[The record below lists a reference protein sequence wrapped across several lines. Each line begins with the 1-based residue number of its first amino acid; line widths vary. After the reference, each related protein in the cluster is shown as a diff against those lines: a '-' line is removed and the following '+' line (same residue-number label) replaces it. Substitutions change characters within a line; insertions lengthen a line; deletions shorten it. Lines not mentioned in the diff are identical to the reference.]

1 MPHRPL
7 HKALASKPLLL
18 VLVLLVCLLALGLL
32 LHQQARTSAQA
43 TAYET
48 TLSAASLSSR
58 AVHLWL
64 EERRAD
70 ADVVT
75 TSPLFQ
81 NTLRV
86 LTGRSGT
93 TDRSFVNST
102 LQQHLELIRARY
114 HYRAIVLFDLA
125 RRQPLLM
132 TGGVDY
138 SPAMFER
145 MFNTIDGST
154 GRWVEM
160 AGDATGEL
168 RAGLVRA
175 IGHEAP
181 LSRYGL
187 FFEFD
192 VGRLSA
198 SLNHAEAASQGID
211 VLLHVIH
218 PLGAGRYYVLTE
230 QTPLVRETLA
240 TLAEGSIEQTL
251 GQSGGGRA
259 QGHDHRGLEVYA
271 QAVRVPETP
280 WTVIATQTR
289 ERAYARAEMQTRVV
303 NLVLGGLFL
312 LGLLLIQVWRRGEKL
327 RSLALETELMRHR
340 EALFRTADDA
350 ILSFDE
356 KGIIVEA
363 NAAAER
369 IYGYPRAGLL
379 GRHMSVLRPP
389 EGRQSQED
397 VFQNTRAGEAHNFHA
412 VHQRAD
418 GSRFIAEVNGIV
430 SEIDDRRLL
439 HSTLRDITARQAIET
454 RLRVAASFFERSN
467 AAILIADAEGRV
479 QMVNAAFTRITG
491 FEAED
496 LIGKAW
502 PGLQDSVAHADAS
515 TAVSGGDT
523 LQARRF
529 WEGELAQTRKDGQ
542 TYPSRVILTAY
553 TDAQGR
559 IEQYVM
565 VHTDLTQQRQTET
578 QLQYAASRDQLTGLP
593 NRTQMEQSIEELVL
607 QTQQGGSP
615 FVFVMLNLDR
625 WRSINDSVGFTTAD
639 QLLRLVAER
648 LSQNLLGEHHVFRFG
663 GDEFAVLLTGDAAA
677 DYGSF
682 MDRLLITMVQPL
694 QLGTQTFQLTT
705 SMGVSLCP
713 GLGNTRDDLITQAS
727 VALQVAKHQG
737 RNTWRLY
744 NPSMGHSSY
753 EDLALM
759 QELRQAVAQGQLM
772 LYLQPQ
778 YAAAD
783 RRLVGMEA
791 LLRWQHPVR
800 GFIPPATFIPMAEA
814 SGLIVD
820 IGRWVLD
827 EACRLWSSWRAQGLL
842 PPPIA
847 VNLSSLQFHQANF
860 VSETAQVLAHHG
872 VPGAALELEITESL
886 LMSEVDVAI
895 ERMHELVG
903 MGLRLSIDDFGT
915 GYSSLSYLRRFPV
928 HKLKIDR
935 SFVNDISED
944 GGAIAVAVINMAKS
958 LHLTV
963 IAEGVET
970 EAQLAFLHQNGC
982 DEVQGYLCARPMP
995 AEDLEQVL
1003 RQASDTLATRAS

>member
-81 NTLRV
+81 NALRG
-86 LTGRSGT
+86 LTGRSGS
-93 TDRSFVNST
+93 TDRSFVNSP

-114 HYRAIVLFDLA
+114 HYRAIVLFDLST
-125 RRQPLLM
+125 RQPLLM

-175 IGHEAP
+175 ISHEAP

-198 SLNHAEAASQGID
+198 SLNHAEAAAQGID

-230 QTPLVRETLA
+230 QTPLVRETSA
-240 TLAEGSIEQTL
+240 ALAEDSIEQTL
-251 GQSGGGRA
+251 GQAGGGRA
-259 QGHDHRGLEVYA
+259 QGRDHRGQEVYA

-280 WTVIATQTR
+280 WTAIATQPR
-289 ERAYARAEMQTRVV
+289 ERAYARAETQSRVV

-312 LGLLLIQVWRRGEKL
+312 LSLLLIQVWRRGEKL
-327 RSLALETELMRHR
+327 RALALEAQLMRHH
-340 EALFRTADDA
+340 EMVFRNAGDA
-350 ILSFDE
+350 ILTLDSSGTVLD
-356 KGIIVEA
+356 A
-363 NAAAER
+363 NEAAAR
-369 IYGYPRAGLL
+369 LYGYTRAHFTGMHFS
-379 GRHMSVLRPP
+379 RLRPP
-389 EGRQSQED
+389 EGRAEQQAEMDRSQP
-397 VFQNTRAGEAHNFHA
+397 GESRTFLA
-412 VHQRAD
+412 VHLRAD
-418 GSRFIAEVNGIV
+418 GSRFTAEVTASM
-430 SEIDDRRLL
+430 SEFEDKRLM
-439 HSTLRDITARQAIET
+439 HSVVRDVTARQQVET
-454 RLRVAASFFERSN
+454 RLRIAASFFERSN

-479 QMVNAAFTRITG
+479 QMVNSAFCRATGYAAEELMG
-491 FEAED
+491 Q
-496 LIGKAW
+496 AW
-502 PGLQDSVAHADAS
+502 VGLQDCMAQVDAQ
-515 TAVSGGDT
+515 AAAAGQDP
-523 LQARRF
+523 LQARSF
-529 WEGELAQTRKDGQ
+529 WEGELTQTRKDGSS
-542 TYPSRVILTAY
+542 YPSRVILTAY
-553 TDAQGR
+553 ADASGR

-565 VHTDLTQQRQTET
+565 VHTDLTRIHEAET
-578 QLQYAASRDQLTGLP
+578 RLQYVASRDQLTDLP
-593 NRTQMEQSIEELVL
+593 NRTQLEQSIEELVQ
-607 QTQQGGSP
+607 QTQQGGNP

-648 LSQNLLGEHHVFRFG
+648 LSQHFLGEHHVFRFG
-663 GDEFAVLLTGDAAA
+663 GDEFAVLLTGETAA
-677 DYGSF
+677 DYGSY
-682 MDRLLITMVQPL
+682 MDRLLISMVQPL
-694 QLGTQTFQLTT
+694 QLGTQTFQLTC
-705 SMGVSLCP
+705 SAGVSLCP
-713 GLGNTRDDLITQAS
+713 GLGLTRDDLITQAS
-727 VALQVAKHQG
+727 IALQMAKQQG

-759 QELRQAVAQGQLM
+759 QDLRQAIARGELH
-772 LYLQPQ
+772 LHLQPQ
-778 YAAAD
+778 FATAD
-783 RRLVGMEA
+783 RRLIGMEA
-791 LLRWQHPVR
+791 LLRWRHPER
-800 GFIPPATFIPMAEA
+800 GNIPPITFIPMAES
-814 SGLIVD
+814 SGLITE
-820 IGRWVLD
+820 IGHWVLH
-827 EACRLWSSWRAQGLL
+827 EACRLWSGWRDQGLL

-847 VNLSSLQFHQANF
+847 VNLSALQFHQAHF
-860 VSETAQVLAHHG
+860 IQDIADALQHHG
-872 VPGAALELEITESL
+872 LPPGALELEITESL
-886 LMSEVDVAI
+886 LMSDVDVAI
-895 ERMHELVG
+895 GRMHELER
-903 MGLRLSIDDFGT
+903 MGVRLSIDDFGT
-915 GYSSLSYLRRFPV
+915 GYSSLAYLRRFPV

-935 SFVNDISED
+935 SFVTDISED

-970 EAQLAFLHQNGC
+970 EAQFDFLRTHGC
-982 DEVQGYLCARPMP
+982 DEVQGYLCGKPMP
-995 AEDLEQVL
+995 ADAL
-1003 RQASDTLATRAS
+1003 RQLLLQQPG